1 VLFNAKILIDA
12 TPKMQCLKDLVF
24 TPTVKNVL
32 VKYMDGMMSV
42 LLSLREIFE
51 NLTWY
56 AAQHAQ
62 NMATWQ

>member
-12 TPKMQCLKDLVF
+12 TPKMQCLEELIF

-32 VKYMDGMMSV
+32 VKYMDSMMSV
-42 LLSLREIFE
+42 LLSLHEIFE